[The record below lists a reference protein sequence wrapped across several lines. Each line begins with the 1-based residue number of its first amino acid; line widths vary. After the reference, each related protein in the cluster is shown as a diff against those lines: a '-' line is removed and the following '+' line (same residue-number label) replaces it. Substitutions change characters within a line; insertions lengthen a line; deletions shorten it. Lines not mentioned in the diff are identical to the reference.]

1 MKTPIHC
8 RIVLLNTYTAVHTSY
23 AQTFLKHNYK
33 LKPKTINEFE
43 IRAIDKAA
51 ILLLMMQLVAN
62 QMAQS
67 TSTGFWTTFSRNI
80 TLSSTCNTHSN
91 NGVKILITLT
101 HRLVHCVLTQCHL
114 LPAKIHHYTHMH
126 TSSVG
131 NGIDY
136 NNNNKKTIINIFV

>member
-23 AQTFLKHNYK
+23 AQTLLKHNYK
-33 LKPKTINEFE
+33 LKPKIINEFE

-51 ILLLMMQLVAN
+51 ILLLMLQLVAN

-67 TSTGFWTTFSRNI
+67 TSTGFWTTSSGNI

-114 LPAKIHHYTHMH
+114 LPAKFITIHICTLRQWEME
-126 TSSVG
+126 S
-131 NGIDY
+131 
-136 NNNNKKTIINIFV
+136 TIIC

>member
-33 LKPKTINEFE
+33 LKPKIINEFE

-51 ILLLMMQLVAN
+51 ILLLMLQLVAN

-91 NGVKILITLT
+91 NGVKIRITLT

-114 LPAKIHHYTHMH
+114 LPAKFITIHICTLRQWEME
-126 TSSVG
+126 S
-131 NGIDY
+131 
-136 NNNNKKTIINIFV
+136 TIIITIKKQ